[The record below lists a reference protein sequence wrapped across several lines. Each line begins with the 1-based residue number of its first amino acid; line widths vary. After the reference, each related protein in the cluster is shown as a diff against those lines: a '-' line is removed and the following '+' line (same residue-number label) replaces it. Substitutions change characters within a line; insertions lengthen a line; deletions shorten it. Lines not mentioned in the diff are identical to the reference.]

1 MPRVFEHQKFEDLDD
16 DLLLPWPFRKTP
28 SRFEDLEFRQCT
40 FSRCQLSL
48 SRNPNRRTVVSH
60 VNLLNCRA
68 IGCDLNQAIV
78 EDVLVDGLSTPFLYS
93 WGAVFKHVTLRNRI
107 GSILL
112 NHLVTP
118 SQPHSRTQHMFALA
132 NAAYYTQVDWALDIR
147 EAEFEEDVDLRGI
160 PGTLIRRDPTTQ
172 VLVTRAKALE
182 GKWRQL
188 PLERTYWPTA
198 IEFFL
203 RENAWDSTVLVAPKR
218 IRISQTNPWNYQD
231 LVDGLHLL
239 RDEGVA
245 ELD

>member
-1 MPRVFEHQKFEDLDD
+1 MFLSTKSFEDLND

-28 SRFEDLEFRQCT
+28 SRFEDLEFRHCT

-48 SRNPNRRTVVSH
+48 SGNPNRRTVVSH

-78 EDVLVDGLSTPFLYS
+78 EDVLVDGLSTPLLSS

-118 SQPHSRTQHMFALA
+118 SQPDSRTQHMFAVA

-203 RENAWDSTVLVAPKR
+203 RDNAWDSTVLVAPKR
-218 IRISQTNPWNYQD
+218 IRTSPTNPYTYQD

>member
-1 MPRVFEHQKFEDLDD
+1 MPRVFEHQSFEDLND

-28 SRFEDLEFRQCT
+28 SRFEDLEFRHCT

-48 SRNPNRRTVVSH
+48 SGNPNRRTVVSH

-78 EDVLVDGLSTPFLYS
+78 EDVLVDGLSTPLLSS

-118 SQPHSRTQHMFALA
+118 SQPDSRTQHMFAVA

-203 RENAWDSTVLVAPKR
+203 RDNAWDSTVLVAPKR
-218 IRISQTNPWNYQD
+218 IRTSPTNPYTYQD